1 MLKIFVLFLAFDVD
15 VGSYRKRDVETTLRS
30 NNDLTLT
37 KRRNIKQ
44 QLYQKSEPNTI
55 HENKISGERSR
66 SNYFQAR
73 TQLLLLSSLYN
84 TIKVQTFNEFDIF
97 LVLLV
102 LNFWDNLAYGR

>member
-37 KRRNIKQ
+37 KRLNIKQ
-44 QLYQKSEPNTI
+44 QLYQRSEPNAI
-55 HENKISGERSR
+55 HENKISSGRSR

-73 TQLLLLSSLYN
+73 TQLSLLSSLFN

-97 LVLLV
+97 
-102 LNFWDNLAYGR
+102 